1 MARGGFVG
9 RRQLAWLVAVA
20 RTVCR
25 RARGA
30 RCRRAVGV
38 AVVRLANR
46 GRRRAD
52 AARDCIAA
60 IGVTVRARLVAVVR
74 VRCATAATGICR
86 RAVAVIAA
94 SGVARCCAARNVGR
108 RRSSCAAR
116 RRARDGTRG
125 WPGRSWPGRGTRS
138 RARGWP
144 GRCARDGSRHRSSR
158 RRTGTRCLA
167 RWCRAGSRRL
177 TRRCGA
183 RTWRLT
189 RRCGARTWRLTRRCR
204 AGTWRLTRRRG
215 ARTRCRAGGSLTNW
229 GPGRW
234 AGAWSACRTALLRGQ
249 WQGDQQPKKNGKDDS
264 LRRHGSSRRGEGGP
278 HSKKDTGCMD
288 PAPRLLML
296 GLR

>member
-1 MARGGFVG
+1 MARGGFVS
-9 RRQLAWLVAVA
+9 RCQLAWLVAVA
-20 RTVCR
+20 RTVRR

-30 RCRRAVGV
+30 RRRRAVGV

-52 AARDCIAA
+52 AAGDCIAA
-60 IGVTVRARLVAVVR
+60 IGITVRARLVAVVR

-86 RAVAVIAA
+86 RAVAAIAA
-94 SGVARCCAARNVGR
+94 CGVARCCAARNVGR

-144 GRCARDGSRHRSSR
+144 GRCARDGSRHRPSR
-158 RRTGTRCLA
+158 RRAGTRCLA
-167 RWCRAGSRRL
+167 RWCRAGTRCL
-177 TRRCGA
+177 TRRCG
-183 RTWRLT
+183 TGT
-189 RRCGARTWRLTRRCR
+189 RCLARRCR
-204 AGTWRLTRRRG
+204 ARTRCLARRCR
-215 ARTRCRAGGSLTNW
+215 ARTRCRARGSLTNW
-229 GPGRW
+229 GAGRW
-234 AGAWSACRTALLRGQ
+234 AGAWSTCRTALLRGQ
-249 WQGDQQPKKNGKDDS
+249 WQGDQQSKKNGKDGS

-296 GLR
+296 GLC